1 MITQCRLQST
11 AVGTGK
17 PWSPKAWRY
26 KQSRINQ
33 TKRKMKRAHSSDI
46 LKINRMRKKR
56 TFIKANSFKA
66 ASHERYSQLKLLRC
80 LR

>member
-1 MITQCRLQST
+1 LEQGNHGPLKPGDIT
-11 AVGTGK
+11 VK
-17 PWSPKAWRY
+17 D
-26 KQSRINQ
+26 NQ

-46 LKINRMRKKR
+46 LKRNRKRKKN

-66 ASHERYSQLKLLRC
+66 ASRERYSQLKLLRC